1 MKDILDHQMA
11 RYYLCTALLLLLLTH
26 WLLLGF
32 APPPPR
38 FPAGLGMASAV
49 DEQSQQRH
57 LVAFLLSGVE
67 KQNSYMEMFCFCF
80 FFICFVFFK
89 CMLHC
94 LSYCVLLGV
103 VHIRIEYSLNKLSS
117 LNFSGGHVK
126 DLNFPSFWAL
136 EATFTVLFMFLHHL

>member
-1 MKDILDHQMA
+1 
-11 RYYLCTALLLLLLTH
+11 
-26 WLLLGF
+26 
-32 APPPPR
+32 
-38 FPAGLGMASAV
+38 MASAV

-67 KQNSYMEMFCFCF
+67 KQNSYMEMFPF
-80 FFICFVFFK
+80 FFFFFFK

-103 VHIRIEYSLNKLSS
+103 VQIRIEYSLNKLSS

-126 DLNFPSFWAL
+126 DLNFPSF
-136 EATFTVLFMFLHHL
+136 

>member
-1 MKDILDHQMA
+1 
-11 RYYLCTALLLLLLTH
+11 
-26 WLLLGF
+26 
-32 APPPPR
+32 
-38 FPAGLGMASAV
+38 MASAV

-67 KQNSYMEMFCFCF
+67 KQNSYMEMNVLFCFVF
-80 FFICFVFFK
+80 LFVLFFFK

-126 DLNFPSFWAL
+126 DLNFPSF
-136 EATFTVLFMFLHHL
+136 